1 MNLHIVVSHLKD
13 SFLALQLL
21 AIVPSHSNM
30 GLIWGDVVCFH
41 FLEQKRRQH
50 KEWKRERTMCSK
62 DPYKS
67 REGCLY
73 HQTTQE
79 PNKPSKRAY
88 LNDHTITPSHK
99 HPDWIYLN
107 ASCVQECVCIQL
119 CVCVVI
125 QFNKCSCVYSII

>member
-1 MNLHIVVSHLKD
+1 M
-13 SFLALQLL
+13 
-21 AIVPSHSNM
+21 HS
-30 GLIWGDVVCFH
+30 
-41 FLEQKRRQH
+41 E
-50 KEWKRERTMCSK
+50 

-67 REGCLY
+67 REGRLY

-79 PNKPSKRAY
+79 SNKPSKRTY

-107 ASCVQECVCIQL
+107 ASCVQGCVCIQL

-125 QFNKCSCVYSII
+125 